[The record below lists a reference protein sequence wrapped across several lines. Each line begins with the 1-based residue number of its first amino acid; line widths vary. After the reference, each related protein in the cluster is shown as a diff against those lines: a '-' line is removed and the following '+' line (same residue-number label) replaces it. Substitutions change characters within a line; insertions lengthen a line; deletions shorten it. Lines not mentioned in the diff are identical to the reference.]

1 MTPVLSERRRALLL
15 FSIVVLGWG
24 ITWVVIKVIVAH
36 VPPLWTTA
44 IRSLIATIGLL
55 GLLLARREFIIPKR
69 GDVAVVVVAGL
80 FHMVA
85 FSVLI
90 TIGLKYVPVGRS
102 IVLGYTTP
110 LWVAPGA
117 WLFLREPMPRMRLVG
132 IVIGLVGLLVMFN
145 PSTFDWSDRPALIG
159 NGVILLSALAWSVSI
174 LYVRAHRWISS
185 PFQLIFWQALLASC
199 VLLVL
204 AFTFEGR
211 PEIEWTPGLVAA
223 FAYGGLVGTA
233 LAFWAM
239 NEVNRRLPAT
249 TTALGILAT
258 PVVGIVSSALFL
270 GEAIDPPLV
279 VASVLILSGI
289 AIGTIHRPETISW
302 REDSTATKP
311 SAPS

>member
-1 MTPVLSERRRALLL
+1 LLL

-44 IRSLIATIGLL
+44 IRSMIATTGLL
-55 GLLLARREFIIPKR
+55 GLLLSRGQLIVPRR

-90 TIGLKYVPVGRS
+90 SIGLKYVPVGRS

-117 WLFLREPMPRMRLVG
+117 WLFLRESMPKMRLVG
-132 IVIGLVGLLVMFN
+132 IFIGLLGLLVMFN

-174 LYVRAHRWISS
+174 LYVRAHHWVSS

-204 AFTFEGR
+204 ALAFEGT
-211 PEIEWTPGLVAA
+211 PAIEWTPSLVAA

-233 LAFWAM
+233 LAFWAI

-258 PVVGIVSSALFL
+258 PVVGIVCSVLFL
-270 GEAIDPPLV
+270 GEAIDLPLV

-289 AIGTIHRPETISW
+289 AIGTIHRPETIS
-302 REDSTATKP
+302 RRVDSTATKP
-311 SAPS
+311 SARS